1 MVSIVFKIFYMFTSS
16 FSGNF
21 KQMITME
28 TKKNFLFYS
37 GFSCTPKKICRI
49 DKCFVISDCRGF
61 FFSQTIFFFKNW
73 RNDQFFNKILWH
85 LIRPFYICSPQGF
98 FLPEFCISKTC
109 LMTFAYTCTSGQ
121 FYSCYNSDYLIEL
134 QITT

>member
-16 FSGNF
+16 FKGNF

-28 TKKNFLFYS
+28 TKKKIFSILVFLVP
-37 GFSCTPKKICRI
+37 PKRFAGSINVLLS
-49 DKCFVISDCRGF
+49 VIVGVFFLSNF
-61 FFSQTIFFFKNW
+61 FFFLNW
-73 RNDQFFNKILWH
+73 RSDQFFNKILWH
-85 LIRPFYICSPQGF
+85 LIRPFYIFSPQGF